1 MKQITLKQKGWLTA
15 GTANIYLWGG
25 GIANINMDKKL
36 IDGELTRKKL
46 LSCVN
51 DGRFGCEAIL
61 EAEIHVYE
69 MYEGGYTEYRT
80 TILADKRYRKQFNQ
94 KP

>member
-1 MKQITLKQKGWLTA
+1 MKQIQLNQTGWLITGEA
-15 GTANIYLWGG
+15 EIYLWGG
-25 GIANINMDKKL
+25 GTCNIEMDKKK

-61 EAEIHVYE
+61 GAEIHVYE
-69 MYEGGYTEYRT
+69 LYEGGYTEYRT
-80 TILADKRYRKQFNQ
+80 TIIADKRYRKQFNQ
-94 KP
+94 KL